1 MFYGEKNG
9 PKVVFDHVWFHHNTD
24 IVTEKSNH
32 SFLSWHQNE
41 KKHYNYTFHA
51 ITQCRYHWTNI
62 STSLFRRTYHSAI
75 INIE

>member
-9 PKVVFDHVWFHHNTD
+9 PKVVFDHVWSHHNTD

-41 KKHYNYTFHA
+41 KNIIIIHSMQSLSA
-51 ITQCRYHWTNI
+51 DITELI
-62 STSLFRRTYHSAI
+62 SAHLYLDEHITALLSI
-75 INIE
+75 